1 MGHSVETMPYLLG
14 LALSLGVFALYVAS
28 RPSAFRLSRSLTID
42 APASTLFALIN
53 DFHAW
58 NAWSPWDK
66 IDADLKRTY
75 EGAESGVGAVYK
87 WEGKKTGEGV
97 MTLTDSQEPTKIEI
111 DLRFIKPFA
120 ANNHTTFT
128 LEPDGNGTK
137 VTWAMTGNNNFVS
150 KAFNVF
156 VNVDAMV
163 GKDFEKGLAAMSV
176 AALAKA

>member
-1 MGHSVETMPYLLG
+1 MPYLLG
-14 LALSLGVFALYVAS
+14 LALTLGVFALYVAS
-28 RPSAFRLSRSLTID
+28 RPSAFRITRSRTIQ

-58 NAWSPWDK
+58 TAWSPWDK
-66 IDADLKRTY
+66 VDADLKRTY

-87 WEGKKTGEGV
+87 WAGAKTGEGV
-97 MTLTDSQEPTKIEI
+97 MTLTDSVEHSKIEI

-120 ANNHTTFT
+120 ADNRTTFT
-128 LEPDGNGTK
+128 LEPDGDGTK

-150 KAFNVF
+150 KAFGVI